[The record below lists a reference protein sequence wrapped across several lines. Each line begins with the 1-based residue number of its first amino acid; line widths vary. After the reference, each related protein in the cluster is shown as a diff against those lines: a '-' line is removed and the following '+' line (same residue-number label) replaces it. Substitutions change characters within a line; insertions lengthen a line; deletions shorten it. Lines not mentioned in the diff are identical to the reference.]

1 MEEMNKKQDKKGLQ
15 AVLSVNIRK
24 PDGSSENKRL
34 LFDTEKATEV
44 CDVINAF
51 GYAVQ
56 TIFLSPGGWLFLRD
70 NNRDKLEVGDQKT
83 IKDYIGENYP
93 ERYAEIFGKVEEA

>member
-1 MEEMNKKQDKKGLQ
+1 MQ
-15 AVLSVNIRK
+15 AVLSVNIK
-24 PDGSSENKRL
+24 KNDGSSENKRL

-56 TIFLSPGGWLFLRD
+56 TIFLSPVGWLFLLD
-70 NNRDKLEVGDQKT
+70 NNLNKLEFGHQKT

>member
-1 MEEMNKKQDKKGLQ
+1 MQ
-15 AVLSVNIRK
+15 AVLSVNIK
-24 PDGSSENKRL
+24 KTDGSSENKRL

-44 CDVINAF
+44 CDVINTF

-70 NNRDKLEVGDQKT
+70 NNRNKLEVGDQKT

>member
-1 MEEMNKKQDKKGLQ
+1 MKEMNKKQDKKGLQ

-51 GYAVQ
+51 GHAVQ

-70 NNRDKLEVGDQKT
+70 NNRNKLEVGDQKT

>member
-1 MEEMNKKQDKKGLQ
+1 MQ
-15 AVLSVNIRK
+15 AILSVEIKN
-24 PDGSSENKRL
+24 PDGSRRNKRL

-44 CDVINAF
+44 CDMVNGF

-70 NNRDKLEVGDQKT
+70 NNRGKLEVGDQKT

>member
-1 MEEMNKKQDKKGLQ
+1 MK
-15 AVLSVNIRK
+15 AILSVEIKN
-24 PDGSSENKRL
+24 PDGSRRNKRL

-44 CDVINAF
+44 CDVVNSF

-70 NNRDKLEVGDQKT
+70 NNRNKLEVGDQKT

>member
-1 MEEMNKKQDKKGLQ
+1 MQ
-15 AVLSVNIRK
+15 AVLSVNIKK
-24 PDGSSENKRL
+24 PDGRSENKHL
-34 LFDTEKATEV
+34 LFDTEKATKV

-70 NNRDKLEVGDQKT
+70 NNRKKLEVGDQKA

-93 ERYAEIFGKVEEA
+93 ERYEEIFGKVEEA

>member
-1 MEEMNKKQDKKGLQ
+1 MQ
-15 AVLSVNIRK
+15 AVLTVQVK
-24 PDGSSENKRL
+24 DPDGTLRNKRL
-34 LFDTEKATEV
+34 LFDTDKATEV
-44 CDVINAF
+44 CDVVNAF
-51 GYAVQ
+51 GYSVQ

-70 NNRDKLEVGDQKT
+70 NNRNKLEVGDQKT

>member
-1 MEEMNKKQDKKGLQ
+1 MRERKTLK
-15 AVLSVNIRK
+15 AVLSVSVRK
-24 PDGSSENKRL
+24 SDGSSENKRL

-70 NNRDKLEVGDQKT
+70 NNRDELKVGDQKT

-93 ERYAEIFGKVEEA
+93 DKYKEIFGEVEEA

>member
-1 MEEMNKKQDKKGLQ
+1 MKTMNKKQERKALK
-15 AVLSVNIRK
+15 AVLSVTVRK

-44 CDVINAF
+44 CDVINVF

-56 TIFLSPGGWLFLRD
+56 TIFLSPGGWLFLR
-70 NNRDKLEVGDQKT
+70 NNNQNKLEVGDQKT

-93 ERYAEIFGKVEEA
+93 DKYKEIFGEVEEA

>member
-1 MEEMNKKQDKKGLQ
+1 MKTMNKKQERKALK
-15 AVLSVNIRK
+15 AVLSVSVRK

-44 CDVINAF
+44 CDVINAY

-56 TIFLSPGGWLFLRD
+56 TIVISDGGWRFLRD
-70 NNRDKLEVGDQKT
+70 NNRNKLEVGDQKT

>member
-1 MEEMNKKQDKKGLQ
+1 MKTMNKKQERKALK
-15 AVLSVNIRK
+15 AVLSVTVRK

-44 CDVINAF
+44 CDIINKF

-70 NNRDKLEVGDQKT
+70 NNRNKLEVGDQKT

>member
-1 MEEMNKKQDKKGLQ
+1 MQ
-15 AVLSVNIRK
+15 AILSVEIKN
-24 PDGSSENKRL
+24 PDGSRRSKRL

-70 NNRDKLEVGDQKT
+70 NNRNKLEVGDQKT